1 MRHHITVL
9 VVGALCL
16 LFNSAA
22 RSLPEVAVTT
32 LERPWVHEDEFE
44 LDALL
49 HATPDQTVVLDL
61 ERSERGK
68 RIGAIRK
75 NSLRF
80 VVEQERAFSFCIPED
95 DRHLVRVR
103 MKKERGGTVLNYR
116 RGHRCEP
123 VVLEPGR
130 YKLDIYHDG
139 RGVPAGGKTAF
150 VHQPQALGAADDIV
164 PVTVPGFDFM
174 AFRGANGKIVT
185 NATGGQAQQL
195 GTVATDVG
203 TSEVWRIT
211 ATTNT
216 KFTLTNGNGQRPKL
230 CRDKGGQIFTG
241 TADAACPQQ
250 FDTAELSTFRSTTV
264 GPFQF
269 NLAAIYVDGQTWIG
283 GPVHANTENLLFWN
297 SNSETFTADY
307 QGYDCTTP
315 CDDTTLPL
323 AQGQVALYAQ
333 CNFQGPAMVFAADK
347 ADLSIYD
354 GAFAA
359 GLGIGNNATRSIRV
373 GSDVVARLYPEANHG
388 GTALTTAADIPCLD
402 ATELGNDT
410 LSSFE
415 LIQES
420 AVQYIISSNGCR
432 NCILTG
438 IDLSNEDF
446 SGFDFTGAVFTNA
459 DLGGTDFTSAKLA
472 GANFSSNGTRLEQT
486 NFSGTTLTCASF
498 VNTDVSVASS
508 FAGSVF
514 AEDFSCYLDLEGAT
528 IDFANFEAADWRFF
542 NLTGSAMLNVP
553 DTLSSL
559 SAPLDLSGIILNGV
573 QWLAGKTLDH
583 VNLGCYARQPGQT
596 TVCPTPSGTAVCS
609 TLQQSVLTGASLRK
623 ACLSGA
629 DLESAFLSFSNLDG
643 ADMSQADLLA
653 LPGGNK
659 AVTLEGAF
667 MRNVNLTGA
676 DLTGVRAQNVNF
688 YSASGGK
695 ADASGV
701 TAPGADFSGAY
712 LAFADFSGSGSLSNF
727 QGTTWNGAMLLGA
740 NFSQADLGV
749 NTSGGVNSGSN
760 TSFDGAYMQG
770 TIFENGAVLDD
781 VDFTNTYWD
790 ALGAG
795 GSLNLLIPKQNLEF
809 TGYWKALALPECPQ
823 ALMWSSGNPPPM
835 GVTTIDNT
843 CPNALPGPCDTVWD
857 QPKIDISRALFQSAV
872 PPDYPQDSN
881 ASAENQCSSSFSDPN
896 PFDLCW
902 TITSEPPP
910 VQCVASE

>member
-16 LFNSAA
+16 LFTSAA

-61 ERSERGK
+61 ERSEHGK

-80 VVEQERAFSFCIPED
+80 VVEQERAFSFCIPEGD
-95 DRHLVRVR
+95 QHLVRVR

-150 VHQPQALGAADDIV
+150 VHQPQALGAAGDIV

-195 GTVATDVG
+195 GTVATEVG

-216 KFTLTNGNGQRPKL
+216 KFTLTNGNGQQPKL

-250 FDTAELSTFRSTTV
+250 FDTAELATFRSTTV

-269 NLAAIYVDGQTWIG
+269 NLTAIYVDSQTWIG
-283 GPVHANTENLLFWN
+283 GPVHANTDNLLFWN

-307 QGYDCTTP
+307 QGYDCTAP

-402 ATELGNDT
+402 ATELGNGT

-472 GANFSSNGTRLEQT
+472 GADFSSNGTRLEQT

-514 AEDFSCYLDLEGAT
+514 AQDLSCYLDLEGAT

-583 VNLGCYARQPGQT
+583 VNLGCYARQTDQQT
-596 TVCPTPSGTAVCS
+596 ICPQPSGESVCA
-609 TLQQSVLTGASLRK
+609 TLQGTVLSEASLRH
-623 ACLSGA
+623 ACLSEASMEG
-629 DLESAFLSFSNLDG
+629 AFLSFSNLDG
-643 ADMSQADLLA
+643 ADMSGVQLQALT
-653 LPGGNK
+653 GGK
-659 AVTLEGAF
+659 VATLEGAF
-667 MRNVNLTGA
+667 MRNVNLSGA
-676 DLTGVRAQNVNF
+676 NLTGVTASNVNF
-688 YSASGGK
+688 YTASGGS
-695 ADASGV
+695 ADATDV
-701 TAPGADFSGAY
+701 IAPGANFSGAY
-712 LAFADFSGSGSLSNF
+712 LAFADFSGAQSNL
-727 QGTTWNGAMLLGA
+727 QSTIWTNAMLLGTD
-740 NFSQADLGV
+740 FSQVDLST
-749 NTSGGVNSGSN
+749 NTSGGVNSGTN
-760 TSFDGAYMQG
+760 TTFDGAYLQG
-770 TIFENGAVLDD
+770 ALFETAILDD
-781 VDFTNTYWD
+781 VNFINTSWD
-790 ALGAG
+790 AFGEG
-795 GSLNLLIPKQNLEF
+795 GSLNLLVPAQNLLF
-809 TGYWKALALPECPQ
+809 RGYWKDIGLPECPPE
-823 ALMWSSGNPPPM
+823 LTWNSGTPPPM
-835 GVTTIDNT
+835 DVTNASNT
-843 CPNALPGPCDTVWD
+843 CPNGLPGPCDAAWD
-857 QPKIDISRALFQSAV
+857 HPIADISLAYFQSAV
-872 PPDYPQDSN
+872 PPGYPQDSN

-910 VQCVASE
+910 VQCVASQ